1 MSQAVVVFMWLVGT
15 GFGAL
20 WTSSLERGQ
29 GKSARLYG
37 SCMAYSY
44 FAAFVLTALDT
55 PGVRL
60 RWLALAFFII
70 VVFLAAMVV
79 IGRRRLRPQGT
90 RQNATNR

>member
-1 MSQAVVVFMWLVGT
+1 MFMWLVGT

-20 WTSSLERGQ
+20 WTTSLERGQ
-29 GKSARLYG
+29 EKSARLYG

-60 RWLALAFFII
+60 RWLALAFFIF
-70 VVFLAAMVV
+70 VVFLVAMVV
-79 IGRRRLRPQGT
+79 IGRRWLRRQGT
-90 RQNATNR
+90 RRNAIIR